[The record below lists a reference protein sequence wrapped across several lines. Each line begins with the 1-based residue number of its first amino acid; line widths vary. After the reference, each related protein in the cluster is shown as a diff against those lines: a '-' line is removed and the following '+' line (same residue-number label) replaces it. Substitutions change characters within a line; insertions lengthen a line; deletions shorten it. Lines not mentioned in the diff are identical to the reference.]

1 MARDRPRPFQQDCA
15 GALIEC
21 VLDAELT
28 KSLKALSQRHG
39 TTLFMTLVAS
49 WAALLARLSGQEE
62 VVIGTP
68 SANRGRREIEGLIG
82 FFVNTLAL
90 RVDVSGSLTVGELL
104 ERVKAQ
110 ALAAQQHQDLPF
122 EQVVEITRP
131 ERSLAHSPLFQ
142 VMFTWKSG
150 PKGTLE
156 LPGHSASS
164 TSPRTPG
171 SARSEEHTS
180 ELQSPDHPLCRLL

>member
-1 MARDRPRPFQQDCA
+1 MYGEDAEWQHRWVKGEVLQEKSDYRKATLAGAPTFLELPTDRPRPLQQDYA

-62 VVIGTP
+62 VGIGTP

-82 FFVNTLAL
+82 FFVHKVAW
-90 RVDVSGSLTVGELL
+90 RGDVYGSLPDGDLV
-104 ERVKAQ
+104 ERAY
-110 ALAAQQHQDLPF
+110 AP
-122 EQVVEITRP
+122 
-131 ERSLAHSPLFQ
+131 
-142 VMFTWKSG
+142 
-150 PKGTLE
+150 
-156 LPGHSASS
+156 
-164 TSPRTPG
+164 
-171 SARSEEHTS
+171 
-180 ELQSPDHPLCRLL
+180 

>member
-1 MARDRPRPFQQDCA
+1 MYGEDAEWQHRWVKGEVLQEKSDYWKAPLAGGPTFLELPTARPRPLQQDYA

-90 RVDVSGSLTVGELL
+90 RVDGSGSLTVGEVL
-104 ERVKAQ
+104 ERVKAE
-110 ALAAQQHQDLPF
+110 AMAAQQHQDLPF

-131 ERSLAHSPLFQ
+131 ERSL
-142 VMFTWKSG
+142 
-150 PKGTLE
+150 
-156 LPGHSASS
+156 
-164 TSPRTPG
+164 
-171 SARSEEHTS
+171 
-180 ELQSPDHPLCRLL
+180 